1 MGGLLL
7 SGRGGRQ
14 DLSDQN
20 AVLFGKA
27 VSAASQIDQG
37 NGDAVARVL
46 QPAIRNA
53 ADGRLIH
60 TSRFSQLSLTE
71 TLSFE

>member
-1 MGGLLL
+1 MGHPLP
-7 SGRGGRQ
+7 SRRGGWQ
-14 DLSDQN
+14 GLGNLN

-37 NGDAVARVL
+37 NGYAVARVL

-53 ADGRLIH
+53 ADSRLIH
-60 TSRFSQLSLTE
+60 ASRFGQLSLAE
-71 TLSFE
+71 TLSFK